1 MFNVLNAISK
11 VRGRK
16 MNEEKS
22 LREEINDVK
31 KIVKDI
37 AAKLHSLEIEMRKH
51 DLTTYV
57 MLDERY
63 DVQPKTNYLNKKGE
77 DTWKKKFNH
86 SRIIYQ
92 T

>member
-1 MFNVLNAISK
+1 M
-11 VRGRK
+11 
-16 MNEEKS
+16 EEKS

-51 DLTTYV
+51 AITTYV

-63 DVQPKTNYLNKKGE
+63 DKQ
-77 DTWKKKFNH
+77 
-86 SRIIYQ
+86 
-92 T
+92 